1 MNNICMKIYTVGN
14 DVLVAACDAG
24 LLGKTLEDGDINFE
38 VSKEFY
44 YGIMGDTGMLERHLE
59 GATIANL
66 VGSMCV
72 KCGID
77 MGLIMKENVLMIGGV
92 PHAQFALMV

>member
-1 MNNICMKIYTVGN
+1 MKIYAVGN

-24 LLGKTLEDGDINFE
+24 LLGKTLEDGEINFE
-38 VSKEFY
+38 ISKNFY
-44 YGIMGDTGMLERHLE
+44 DGIRGDRVMLERHLE
-59 GATIANL
+59 RATIANL

-72 KCGID
+72 KCGME
-77 MGLIMKENVLMIGGV
+77 MGLVRKENVLMIDGI